1 MKTEKVISYWARA
14 LYISLEKTPENYEAI
29 FNNLK
34 LSLGKRINYLPAI
47 IKKVQ
52 MIYNKEKKAKL
63 YISHDF
69 ERIEIVKKIKEK
81 ISGIETF
88 EEEIDKNLLAGFRL
102 KTKDILIKASL
113 RDTLIKLKNKIYGH
127 N

>member
-34 LSLGKRINYLPAI
+34 LSLGKRINYLPVI
-47 IKKVQ
+47 IKKLQ